1 MNFIIE
7 LLEKFFSIQL
17 TANMKLYDLLAMI
30 FKYAFVIIIYS
41 FIFNII
47 KMIYLDIKGI
57 NNLNTPADSYLKLIN
72 RKERLPFKIQE
83 HYFIKNSTTIGRAD
97 NNDIVLGDRFISK
110 NHARIFKQRGQF
122 YLEDLGSANGSY
134 VNGQKVS
141 NVVLLK
147 DKDLVDFGQVE
158 FLFVDGDDSDEK

>member
-1 MNFIIE
+1 MKFIIE

-30 FKYAFVIIIYS
+30 FKYAFVIIIYY

-57 NNLNTPADSYLKLIN
+57 SSLNTPTDSYLKLIN

-83 HYFIKNSTTIGRAD
+83 HYFIKNSTTIGRSD
-97 NNDIVLGDRFISK
+97 SNKIVLKDRFISK
-110 NHARIFKQRGQF
+110 NHARIFKQKGLF

-134 VNGQKVS
+134 VNGQRVDKIVQ
-141 NVVLLK
+141 LR

-158 FLFVDGDDSDEK
+158 FLFVNGDDSDEK